1 MVIGRVLHGRAERNI
16 GLRKPLRAST
26 RLRKNGDDH
35 LPSWQHITY
44 SNEIDSSH
52 FGKQVTVGGWVQDLR
67 NLGGI
72 SFLQLRDRFGVIQVT
87 LLKKKSKDLFDLAAG
102 IPRES
107 VVLVTGTVK
116 ESKEARAGF
125 EVIPDKIEV
134 LSQAEAPLPLGV
146 IDKVGADLDTRL
158 NNRFMDLRKDEVRA
172 IFQVKAKTLAGI
184 RNYLIS
190 EGFVEV
196 STPKIVA
203 AGAEGGS
210 TLFPIKYFDR
220 SAFLAQSP
228 QLYKQNLMASGL
240 DRIFEIAPAYRA
252 EASDTIRHIA
262 EFISLDVELAFISS
276 SEDVMAVAEGIAASS
291 LQYIREHAKAE
302 LEKLGA
308 KVEQPTLPFP
318 RVTYK
323 DAVEIVR
330 GEGLKIRPGD
340 DLGTEGEKA
349 LGEVMQREKKVELYF
364 ITEFPTSLKRGTF
377 YAKRYDDDPE
387 TTGYFDLDYRGQEIV
402 SGGQREHRYDVLTEQ
417 MRENNLNLDSFE
429 FYLKA
434 FRFGM
439 PPHGGFGF
447 GVERYVQ
454 KMLDLPNVR
463 EAVLYPR
470 DRSRLIP

>member
-1 MVIGRVLHGRAERNI
+1 M
-16 GLRKPLRAST
+16 
-26 RLRKNGDDH
+26 
-35 LPSWQHITY
+35 PSWQHVTY
-44 SNEIDSSH
+44 SNEITNAH

-72 SFLQLRDRFGVIQVT
+72 SFLQLRDRYGVIQVT
-87 LLKKKSKDLFDLAAG
+87 TLKKKSKELFEQAAS

-125 EVIPDKIEV
+125 EILPDSIVV
-134 LSQAEAPLPLGV
+134 LNKAETPLPLGV

-158 NNRFMDLRKDEVRA
+158 NNRFMDLRKDEIRA
-172 IFQVKAKTLAGI
+172 IFQVKSRTLEGI
-184 RNYLIS
+184 RKYLVS

-220 SAFLAQSP
+220 NAYLAQSP
-228 QLYKQNLMASGL
+228 QLYKQNLMATGL

-262 EFISLDVELAFISS
+262 EFISLDVELAFIQS
-276 SEDVMAVAEGIAASS
+276 SEDVMAVAEGIVLHS
-291 LQYIREHAKAE
+291 LQHVREHAKGE
-302 LEKLGA
+302 LDRLGIRIDA
-308 KVEQPTLPFP
+308 PAAPFP
-318 RVTYK
+318 RVKYK
-323 DAVEIVR
+323 DAIEMLKAGGMKIEH
-330 GEGLKIRPGD
+330 GE

-349 LGEVMQREKKVELYF
+349 LGDIMKREKNCELYF

-377 YAKRYDDDPE
+377 YAKRFDDDPE
-387 TTGYFDLDYRGQEIV
+387 TTGYFDLDYKGQEIV

-417 MRENNLNLDSFE
+417 MRENNLSQESFD

-454 KMLDLPNVR
+454 KMLDLANIR

-470 DRSRLIP
+470 DRARLVP

>member
-1 MVIGRVLHGRAERNI
+1 M
-16 GLRKPLRAST
+16 
-26 RLRKNGDDH
+26 
-35 LPSWQHITY
+35 TY
-44 SNEIDSSH
+44 SNEIDAKL

-72 SFLQLRDRFGVIQVT
+72 SFLQLRDRYGVIQIT
-87 LLKKKSKDLFDLAAG
+87 TLKKKSKELFDLVAS

-107 VVLVTGTVK
+107 VIMVTGAVK

-125 EVIPDKIEV
+125 EILPDRIDILNK
-134 LSQAEAPLPLGV
+134 AEAPLPLGV
-146 IDKVGADLDTRL
+146 VDKVGADLDTRL
-158 NNRFMDLRKDEVRA
+158 NNRFMDLRKEEVRA
-172 IFQVKAKTLAGI
+172 AFQIRAKTIEGI
-184 RNYLIS
+184 RKYLIS

-220 SAFLAQSP
+220 NAYLAQSP
-228 QLYKQNLMASGL
+228 QLYKQNLMATGL

-262 EFISLDVELAFISS
+262 EFISLDVELAFIESS
-276 SEDVMAVAEGIAASS
+276 DDVMAVAEGIVASS
-291 LQYIREHAKAE
+291 LEHVREHAKSE
-302 LEKLGA
+302 LERLGV
-308 KVEQPTLPFP
+308 KVEKPVTPFP
-318 RVTYK
+318 RVKYG
-323 DAVEIVR
+323 DAVEMVR
-330 GEGLKIRPGD
+330 AEGLKIEHGD

-349 LGEVMQREKKVELYF
+349 LGEIMKRERKCDLYF
-364 ITEFPTSLKRGTF
+364 ITEFPTSLKRATF
-377 YAKRYDDDPE
+377 YAKRYDDNPE
-387 TTGYFDLDYRGQEIV
+387 TTGYFDLDYKGQEIV
-402 SGGQREHRYDVLTEQ
+402 SGGQREHRYSVLTEQ
-417 MRENNLNLDSFE
+417 MRENNLNLESFD

-447 GVERYVQ
+447 GIERYVQ
-454 KMLDLPNVR
+454 KMLDLPNIR

-470 DRSRLIP
+470 DRARLIP

>member
-1 MVIGRVLHGRAERNI
+1 M
-16 GLRKPLRAST
+16 
-26 RLRKNGDDH
+26 
-35 LPSWQHITY
+35 PSWQHITY
-44 SNEIDSSH
+44 SNEIDSAS

-72 SFLQLRDRFGVIQVT
+72 SFLQLRDRTGVIQVT
-87 LLKKKSKDLFDLAAG
+87 NLKKKNKELFDLAAS

-107 VVLVTGTVK
+107 VVLVTGIVK

-125 EVIPDKIEV
+125 EILPDKIEI
-134 LSQAEAPLPLGV
+134 LSKADAPLPLGV

-158 NNRFMDLRKDEVRA
+158 NNRFMDVRKEDVRA
-172 IFQVKAKTLAGI
+172 IFQIKAKTIEGI
-184 RNYLIS
+184 RRYLIS

-220 SAFLAQSP
+220 NAYLAQSP

-262 EFISLDVELAFISS
+262 EFMSLDVELAFIRS
-276 SEDVMAVAEGIAASS
+276 SEDVMAVAEGIVVKSIEH
-291 LQYIREHAKAE
+291 LREHAKGE
-302 LEKLGA
+302 LAKLGRTLDIP
-308 KVEQPTLPFP
+308 PTPFP
-318 RVTYK
+318 RVKYR
-323 DAVEIVR
+323 DAVEMVR
-330 GEGLKIRPGD
+330 AEGLKIEQGD

-349 LGEVMQREKKVELYF
+349 LGEVMKREKNCELYF

-377 YAKRYDDDPE
+377 YAMRRDDDPE

-417 MRENNLNLDSFE
+417 MRENNLNLESFD

-470 DRSRLIP
+470 DRSRLVP

>member
-1 MVIGRVLHGRAERNI
+1 
-16 GLRKPLRAST
+16 
-26 RLRKNGDDH
+26 
-35 LPSWQHITY
+35 LPTWQHITY
-44 SNEIDSSH
+44 SNEIDSTTY
-52 FGKQVTVGGWVQDLR
+52 GKQVTVGGWVQDLR

-72 SFLQLRDRFGVIQVT
+72 SFLQLRDRAGVIQIT
-87 LLKKKSKDLFDLAAG
+87 NLKKKNKELFDLAAS

-125 EVIPDKIEV
+125 EILPDKIEV
-134 LSQAEAPLPLGV
+134 VSKAEAPLPLGV

-158 NNRFMDLRKDEVRA
+158 NNRFMDVRKEDVRA
-172 IFQVKAKTLAGI
+172 IFQIKAKTIEGI
-184 RNYLIS
+184 RKYLLS
-190 EGFVEV
+190 EGFIEV

-220 SAFLAQSP
+220 NAYLAQSP
-228 QLYKQNLMASGL
+228 QLYKQNLMATGL

-262 EFISLDVELAFISS
+262 EFMSLDVELAFIRS
-276 SEDVMAVAEGIAASS
+276 SEDVMAVAEGIVISS
-291 LQYIREHAKAE
+291 LDHVREHAKPE
-302 LEKLGA
+302 LEKLGC
-308 KVEQPTLPFP
+308 KLERPLTPFP
-318 RVTYK
+318 RVKYR
-323 DAVEIVR
+323 DAVEMVR
-330 GEGLKIRPGD
+330 AEGLKIEQGD

-349 LGEVMQREKKVELYF
+349 LGEVMKREKNCELYF

-377 YAKRYDDDPE
+377 YAMRHDDDPD

-402 SGGQREHRYDVLTEQ
+402 SGGQREHRYEVLTGQ
-417 MRENNLNLDSFE
+417 MRENNLSLESFD

-470 DRSRLIP
+470 DRSRLVP